1 MGNSYRASHPDTT
14 RLGVVLT
21 EWLRRL
27 AADHDGTALIVAKVV
42 GSLMFEDGAEMWFKL
57 SRICDLTGQSS
68 DVVAGILYRLRHRG
82 RLQYERRDDRH
93 DGVDP
98 EYRFTI
104 PTEMPEQI
112 ERTRVWPTKDA
123 RKS

>member
-1 MGNSYRASHPDTT
+1 MGNSYRASLPDTT

-21 EWLRRL
+21 DWLRRL
-27 AADHDGTALIVAKVV
+27 AADHDGVSLVVAKTVA
-42 GSLMFEDGAEMWFKL
+42 SLMIVDGPDMWFRL
-57 SRICDLTGQSS
+57 SRISDSAGQYPGA
-68 DVVAGILYRLRHRG
+68 VAGILRRLRHHG
-82 RLQYERRDDRH
+82 RLHYERRDDRH

-112 ERTRVWPTKDA
+112 EHTRVWATMEVKK
-123 RKS
+123 R